1 MGTEAS
7 ANTDT
12 EDVRISKVF
21 IPAVQFLNGLSFL
34 QKFMV
39 VGLIFIIPIVVSAY
53 LFISDVSDDIHFT
66 VKEAEG
72 ILPIK
77 LLMELQMELEEH
89 RSQSIRYLNGATS
102 MKAKMDEQKAAVEEK
117 MSALKAWND
126 AYGATYDTKDKWKT
140 LQEDWYYTKLQ
151 IYTAGYEQGI
161 DTHKKL
167 IRDIEDYW
175 NTISET
181 SQLNLDAHP
190 EVHLLLDTATQ
201 LFNQTERT
209 NLLSTIGQSVVVSRQ
224 MSEANRE
231 LLTKEASFKRLQAIK
246 TNLRKMENKD
256 TVKAL
261 EALHGDFQQS
271 NNTLVD
277 NIQLQLLSKDK
288 EHVFDMGKDLA
299 ALGERAYQTDTELY
313 KAVLIQLERSVQAKL
328 VTYQWQKN
336 SLLAVAIGFIAIN
349 VYLFVSLY
357 LSIRRTVRF
366 MAIGSMK
373 LASGDFTVRVP
384 LETKDELRTICAAF
398 NGTAKSL
405 TTIIESNLKAAEEMS
420 VLAHQLAAGSSDSS
434 ESSKDVSAAFNLI
447 AEGARMQLDFAKQSA
462 VQMADMA
469 TGIQHM
475 ADSTAVASDEAVKTT
490 NEAETGYQSI
500 SDAVQ
505 QMNQIKQS
513 ISQLGFMIKGLEE
526 GSADIG
532 KSVDDIRDIAAQ
544 TNLLALNAAIEAA
557 RAGEHGRG
565 FAVVAAQ
572 VRKLSEQSAAAA
584 LTITKVVQVIR
595 QAAAS
600 SAMQMKEGAVEVEKG
615 ILLVHQTGNQFQSVL
630 QSIGHLSGLIQSIS
644 ATCEQ
649 FSAGTDEVAHDLQE
663 MLSIAQSTAASA
675 EQVSEASLRQVAS
688 AKENMGSA
696 QYLDEQSKQL
706 KQSMATF
713 IV

>member
-7 ANTDT
+7 ANADMNPI
-12 EDVRISKVF
+12 RISRVF
-21 IPAVQFLNGLSFL
+21 IPAVKFLNGLNFL

-53 LFISDVSDDIHFT
+53 LFISDVSENIQFT
-66 VKEAEG
+66 TKEAEG
-72 ILPIK
+72 IVPVK
-77 LLMELQMELEEH
+77 LLMELQMEIEAH
-89 RSQSIRYLNGATS
+89 RSQSILYLNGTTS
-102 MKAKMDEQKAAVEEK
+102 MKVKMDEQKANVEEK
-117 MSALKAWND
+117 MSALKTWND
-126 AYGATYDTKDKWKT
+126 AHGANYDTKDKWKT

-151 IYTAGYEQGI
+151 IYNAGYEQGI
-161 DTHKKL
+161 DAHKKL

-175 NTISET
+175 NSVAEG
-181 SQLNLDAHP
+181 SLLNLDAHS

-209 NLLSTIGQSVVVSRQ
+209 NLLSTIGQSTVTLSQ
-224 MSEANRE
+224 MSDANRG
-231 LLTKEASFKRLQAIK
+231 LLAKEASFKRLQAIK
-246 TNLRKMENKD
+246 TNMQKMNKN
-256 TVKAL
+256 TVNSL
-261 EALHGDFQQS
+261 EALHGAFQQS
-271 NNTLVD
+271 NTALVD

-288 EHVFDMGKDLA
+288 SPVFDMGNDLT
-299 ALGERAYQTDTELY
+299 ALGERAYQTDVELY

-328 VTYQWQKN
+328 TTYQWKKN
-336 SLLAVAIGFIAIN
+336 SLLAVAIVFIAIN

-357 LSIRRTVRF
+357 VSIRRTVRF
-366 MAIGSMK
+366 MAVGSMK

-398 NGTAKSL
+398 NGTAESL
-405 TTIIESNLKAAEEMS
+405 ATIIVANLKAAEEMS

-434 ESSKDVSAAFNLI
+434 ESSKDAAAAFHQI
-447 AEGARMQLDFAKQSA
+447 AEGAQMQLGCAKQSA

-469 TGIQHM
+469 EGIQHM
-475 ADSTAVASDEAVKTT
+475 AESTTVASEEAVKTT
-490 NEAETGYQSI
+490 HEAETGYQSI
-500 SDAVQ
+500 NDAVQ
-505 QMNQIKQS
+505 QMNQIKES
-513 ISQLGFMIKGLEE
+513 ISQLGAMIKALEE

-532 KSVDDIRDIAAQ
+532 KSVGDIRDIAAQ

-565 FAVVAAQ
+565 FAVVASE
-572 VRKLSEQSAAAA
+572 VRKLSEQSASAAQR
-584 LTITKVVQVIR
+584 ITRVVQDIR
-595 QAAAS
+595 QATVS
-600 SAMQMKEGAVEVEKG
+600 TAMQMKEGTVEVEKG

-630 QSIGHLSGLIQSIS
+630 QSIGQLSGLIQSIS

-663 MLSIAQSTAASA
+663 MLSIAQSTASSA
-675 EQVSEASLRQVAS
+675 EQVSETSSRQVAS
-688 AKENMGSA
+688 AKENLGSA